1 MRTLAILGWLSLP
14 VLVGAYHYG
23 PGQQK
28 LKLDDVSQVLA
39 RADRLSSEENW
50 SEALVAY
57 NEALEMLPSERVSE
71 IRKVRLERA
80 KVQMFATE
88 LPEARNDLKV
98 LVEELDADKSAD
110 PELVNQARE
119 ALANAQYYVT
129 WLLRLEGLGRE
140 DWEPEIESARQIYR
154 LLAEQAENEG
164 DSSRA
169 RKRQED
175 LESVIR
181 LARMDLGELQ
191 GLALPSQCQGCKDC
205 AGRCN
210 GKKPGRK
217 PSKSGNKAEDAR
229 GASSGPPP
237 DGAGS

>member
-1 MRTLAILGWLSLP
+1 MRTLALFGWLALP
-14 VLVGAYHYG
+14 VLAGAYHYG

-28 LKLDDVSQVLA
+28 LKLDDVSQVLV
-39 RADRLSSEENW
+39 RADQHSAEENW
-50 SEALVAY
+50 NEALDAY
-57 NEALEMLPSERVSE
+57 NEALEMLPAERINE
-71 IRKVRLERA
+71 ARRIRLERA

-88 LPEARNDLKV
+88 LPEARNDLKA
-98 LVEELDADKSAD
+98 LVKELEADKTAD
-110 PELVNQARE
+110 PELTGQARE

-154 LLAEQAENEG
+154 LLAEQAEQQG
-164 DSSRA
+164 DKGKV

-210 GKKPGRK
+210 GTKPGRK
-217 PSKSGNKAEDAR
+217 PSKSGKKAEDAR